1 MVKLNTKFNK
11 ILAVM
16 LSLLII
22 FAAFGNIIPYVVQAE
37 EADSDVMVISSARE
51 LIEFANNCKYDSYSR
66 GRTVRLATDINLS
79 NTDFNGIPYFDG
91 TFDGANH
98 TVRSFNIDYKGSDYG
113 FFRYLGEN
121 AYVCN
126 LNVSGSVNTSGSQKN
141 IGGIA
146 GVNYGTQDLNTRM
159 QRTFR

>member
-22 FAAFGNIIPYVVQAE
+22 FVAFGNIIPYVVQAE
-37 EADSDVMVISSARE
+37 EADSDVIVISSARE

-79 NTDFNGIPYFDG
+79 NTDFN
-91 TFDGANH
+91 
-98 TVRSFNIDYKGSDYG
+98 
-113 FFRYLGEN
+113 
-121 AYVCN
+121 
-126 LNVSGSVNTSGSQKN
+126 
-141 IGGIA
+141 
-146 GVNYGTQDLNTRM
+146 
-159 QRTFR
+159 

>member
-37 EADSDVMVISSARE
+37 EADSDVIVISSARE

-79 NTDFNGIPYFDG
+79 NTDFQDIPYFIAAI
-91 TFDGANH
+91 TIFYKKMTCNSILLAC
-98 TVRSFNIDYKGSDYG
+98 VR
-113 FFRYLGEN
+113 
-121 AYVCN
+121 A
-126 LNVSGSVNTSGSQKN
+126 
-141 IGGIA
+141 
-146 GVNYGTQDLNTRM
+146 
-159 QRTFR
+159 